1 VYDRVSIPRVFGALT
16 LALAALLVACTAPGA
31 ASAPRPAAATPV
43 AAAPPRAAAATAPV
57 ARARERVNLGVLSS
71 VSDSGLWIAIAKGY
85 FQEQGLDV
93 ETQPF
98 GTAADMVAPLSA
110 GQLDAGGG
118 APGVGLHNAVARGLD
133 VRIVADKATT
143 SQGHGYQAIMVRKD
157 LVDGGQV
164 RGPADLRGG
173 KYALPSNTGITP
185 EVSLNRYLRQG
196 SLGARDTD
204 LVAMPFPDMV
214 AAFANRSIDA
224 ASVIE
229 PFVTQ
234 IVDHGDAVIV
244 EREDVTYPNH
254 TVAVILY
261 AGQFIR
267 DKPEAARAFMVAYL
281 KALREY
287 NDAFTRRDPAR
298 YAEVVEILTRSTPV
312 KDAALYEKMVMP
324 GLDPNGVVNVASLK
338 EDQDYYVASGLQQER
353 IDVDKLVDESF
364 ARYAVDQLGGPYR

>member
-1 VYDRVSIPRVFGALT
+1 MADELARPRSHSLGRPLRDLIVSTRSPRRGGGSGVRSGGPMHHRASTSRVLGALS

-31 ASAPRPAAATPV
+31 ASAPRSAAAPAASTPV
-43 AAAPPRAAAATAPV
+43 AAAPPSAASVTAPS
-57 ARARERVNLGVLSS
+57 ARARERVNLGVLNS

-85 FQEQGLDV
+85 FQDQGLDV

-164 RGPADLRGG
+164 RGPADLKGR
-173 KYALPSNTGITP
+173 KYALSSNTGITP
-185 EVSLNRYLRQG
+185 EVALNRYMRQAG
-196 SLGARDTD
+196 LGARDTD

-234 IVDHGDAVIV
+234 IVDHGDAVIM

-267 DKPEAARAFMVAYL
+267 DKPAAARGFMVAYL

-298 YAEVVEILTRSTPV
+298 YAEVVE
-312 KDAALYEKMVMP
+312 
-324 GLDPNGVVNVASLK
+324 
-338 EDQDYYVASGLQQER
+338 
-353 IDVDKLVDESF
+353 
-364 ARYAVDQLGGPYR
+364 